1 MKQFQKIKFKKKTGA
16 AGGKVLLFSNK
27 LAKIYYVKGKTKGK
41 KKEELNFK
49 KNTENFASMPETL
62 QSWIAFTSSEV
73 K

>member
-41 KKEELNFK
+41 KK
-49 KNTENFASMPETL
+49 KN
-62 QSWIAFTSSEV
+62 
-73 K
+73 